1 MCLVPNGSDPQTVSI
16 FRKTMKL
23 SHEKYKEGEV
33 QGGRA
38 PRTEGLE
45 LILRVSGLPQ
55 AGDVCTEMDRAL
67 TKKKGKWG
75 KVRVAAHFKQRAQTC
90 QSLVWKEL

>member
-1 MCLVPNGSDPQTVSI
+1 
-16 FRKTMKL
+16 MKL

-38 PRTEGLE
+38 PRTDGLE
-45 LILRVSGLPQ
+45 LILPVSGLPQ
-55 AGDVCTEMDRAL
+55 AGDIRTEIYRAL

-75 KVRVAAHFKQRAQTC
+75 KVGVAVHFKQRAQTC
-90 QSLVWKEL
+90 QSLEWKELWQQGKEAVLR